1 MMRIWM
7 VIVALCL
14 LVSPAL
20 ALHPDEV
27 MSDPVL
33 EARARAITR
42 EVRCLV
48 CQGESIDES
57 NAPLA
62 ADLRVLV
69 RTRLRAGDSDDQVK
83 DYLVARYGEYVLMK
97 PPFGV
102 HTFVLWCLP
111 FVLLAGA
118 GYVVVRRQRTSG
130 SVDGA
135 DDGDRA

>member
-1 MMRIWM
+1 MMLRIILM
-7 VIVALCL
+7 VAVLSFFA
-14 LVSPAL
+14 PAAW

-27 MSDPVL
+27 LKDPVL

-69 RTRLRAGDSDDQVK
+69 RDRLRAGDTDDQVK
-83 DYLVARYGEYVLMK
+83 DYLVARYGEYVLMR

-102 HTFVLWCLP
+102 HTVALWCLP
-111 FVLLAGA
+111 FLVLAAA
-118 GYVVVRRQRTSG
+118 GYIVVRRHRAG
-130 SVDGA
+130 GAVDEGDGA
-135 DDGDRA
+135 